1 MTKKILDSYATSFQR
16 SAIQLRITDRP
27 GDPVNY
33 RFYERKAIDIIEPAI
48 AAKLLS
54 PQNPMISIFQSWS
67 QLYKGAPIQLCDFD
81 AEKGLVKAWLYLSG
95 LRLLDDILDA
105 PEIPATIGLHRDT
118 FLSLQLTHVRYVAV
132 DFKSHTINLYFR
144 APGPLTLEQAT
155 RYSALAGS
163 PPPSADQLTEMTKFL
178 NPSNFAFGVTIDPST
193 GSMKR
198 VAIYAVKLPAG
209 ELPTVGKRISTFLQ
223 EVPSY
228 DREDVNIISWSF
240 GRGGKT
246 YMKAERSYCGELA
259 DVLASWQSDMS
270 S

>member
-33 RFYERKAIDIIEPAI
+33 RFYERKAVDSIKPAI

-54 PQNPMISIFQSWS
+54 PENPMIGIFQSWS
-67 QLYKGAPIQLCDFD
+67 QLYGCLPIQLCDFD

-95 LRLLDDILDA
+95 LRPLDDILGA
-105 PEIPATIGLHRDT
+105 PGIPATIGLQRDT

-132 DFKSHTINLYFR
+132 DFKSQTINLYFR

-155 RYSALAGS
+155 RYAALAGS
-163 PPPSADQLTEMTKFL
+163 PPPSAAQCAEMTRYL
-178 NPSNFAFGVTIDPST
+178 NPSNFAFGVTIDPSI
-193 GSMKR
+193 GSIVR
-198 VAIYAVKLPAG
+198 VAIYAVKLAAG
-209 ELPTVGKRISTFLQ
+209 ELPAVGKRISTFLQ

-240 GRGGKT
+240 GKGGKT